1 MLQLLVMTSTRKVL
15 SISFVLLFISTFGL
29 QVFPSAK
36 VGATP
41 GVTITSPTPNQSFS
55 GTNFTVTGTATPNT
69 TVVVSNN
76 GLSFAQTISNASGV
90 WSINSSLPAGQV
102 KITAKAIE
110 NPTYGYFPT
119 TTDFQTSEIN
129 RIRLSDNS
137 INPGGSGW
145 PVASA
150 TGIIGLVPSTA
161 GNYFYGINPFTADRA
176 PTKFNPGDGVDGTAV
191 VNYPADSRSNIGAYA
206 NQYNKYFSANIDL
219 QSVSVVNTTTNT
231 WVEDIPMGGTVYTV
245 WESPAGKLYA
255 VLSNNQVKVINPA
268 TNTVEKTISVP
279 CTNADSTST
288 ATFSQDLNYPYY
300 FVPCITDGTFIK
312 FRISDDSVVSTLNV
326 GLSPSTGALSLD
338 NKRLFFSSIFQ
349 NADSNKLRVV
359 STEDGSEIVTKTLTA
374 GSLGFLATSDF
385 QKIYITTPG
394 NTIDTTN
401 IDVMNTST
409 YDITPVSTPAV
420 PGAVSTLPT
429 ETTTS
434 SVDVALVLGASTP
447 APGMLAETGVAAV
460 SGAILSAIL
469 LVSLALLYR
478 DYRRHKRPLAA
489 IDPNVHYTF
498 AHHIRVVSIPLAR
511 YRLTFKIEKKHN
523 NITPVS

>member
-1 MLQLLVMTSTRKVL
+1 MKHIKK
-15 SISFVLLFISTFGL
+15 ISLILYVLLL
-29 QVFPSAK
+29 
-36 VGATP
+36 ATP
-41 GVTITSPTPNQSFS
+41 LTANLISATRIHAAPAVTITSPTPNQAIS
-55 GTNFTVTGTATPNT
+55 GTNFTVNGTTSPNT
-69 TVVVSNN
+69 TVVVSSN
-76 GLSFAQTISNASGV
+76 GTTFAQTISDSNGN
-90 WSINSSLPAGQV
+90 WSVSAVLPAGN
-102 KITAKAIE
+102 ITLTAKAIQ

-145 PVASA
+145 PIASA

-191 VNYPADSRSNIGAYA
+191 VNYPADSRSNKGAYA
-206 NQYNKYFSANIDL
+206 NQYNKYFSANMDL

-434 SVDVALVLGASTP
+434 SVDVAFVLGASTP
-447 APGMLAETGVAAV
+447 TPGMLAETGVAAV